1 MSAPKWD
8 RLILARNGALEN
20 IKGDFIS
27 CLYISSFIAFLLG
40 NLKFFQKFRRDQT
53 KIALIYHS
61 YCTNVLIIGLDFS
74 LLTMLSGLSCIIFG
88 FIWLSFGYD
97 VSNIFMAIFF
107 VPFGCFLVILSIW
120 TGLAHY
126 KQWQQYQSYQRTTYA
141 SFVQ

>member
-1 MSAPKWD
+1 MTENEEEE
-8 RLILARNGALEN
+8 RLMPIPEKDFRALF
-20 IKGDFIS
+20 K
-27 CLYISSFIAFLLG
+27 
-40 NLKFFQKFRRDQT
+40 
-53 KIALIYHS
+53 
-61 YCTNVLIIGLDFS
+61 GLDFS

-126 KQWQQYQSYQRTTYA
+126 NQWKQYQSYHKTTYA
-141 SFVQ
+141 SYVQ